1 MRGRKRF
8 PQEKTWDRWYL
19 KNAQRR
25 KNDTKVADTTKEW
38 WYMRMWWLRWYD
50 DYNNRAI
57 IGKKKMQHEK
67 QTEVRLA
74 KRLGFIQ
81 QLHFGNLGLNYRDT
95 STARNRL

>member
-1 MRGRKRF
+1 
-8 PQEKTWDRWYL
+8 
-19 KNAQRR
+19 
-25 KNDTKVADTTKEW
+25 
-38 WYMRMWWLRWYD
+38 
-50 DYNNRAI
+50 
-57 IGKKKMQHEK
+57 MQHEK